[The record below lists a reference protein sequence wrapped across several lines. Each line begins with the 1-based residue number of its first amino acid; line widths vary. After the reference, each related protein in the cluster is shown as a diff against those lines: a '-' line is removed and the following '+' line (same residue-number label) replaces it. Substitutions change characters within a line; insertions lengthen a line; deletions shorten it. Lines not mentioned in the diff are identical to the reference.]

1 MINRGGEK
9 IAPTD
14 IEAALLSNSKVLDA
28 AAFGEADAM
37 YGENVH
43 AAVIL
48 RPGMQATEDELKDY
62 ARARLSAFEVPAR
75 IHIATNFPRTAKG
88 STDRNALAAQFA
100 DAEPTFAGSGRER
113 GGVTTPW
120 K

>member
-9 IAPTD
+9 IAPSD
-14 IEAALLSNSKVLDA
+14 IEAALLSNSKVLEA

-37 YGENVH
+37 YGENVQ

-48 RPGMQATEDELKDY
+48 RPGLKATEGEL
-62 ARARLSAFEVPAR
+62 REFCSARLSAFEVPER

-88 STDRNALAAQFA
+88 STDRRALAAQFA
-100 DAEPTFAGSGRER
+100 DPEPTFAGSGRER
-113 GGVTTPW
+113 GGVTTSW